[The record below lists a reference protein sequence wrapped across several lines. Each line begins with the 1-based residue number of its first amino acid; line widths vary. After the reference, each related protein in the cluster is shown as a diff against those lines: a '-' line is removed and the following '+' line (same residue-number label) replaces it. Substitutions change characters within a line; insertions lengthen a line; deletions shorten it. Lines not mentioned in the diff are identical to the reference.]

1 LEVAASVTG
10 MFALMLYLS
19 PSSFSKRKENEDV
32 VKTFF
37 LVFLS
42 AALLFLV
49 MELEMTSCFPVN

>member
-1 LEVAASVTG
+1 VAASVTG

-19 PSSFSKRKENEDV
+19 PSSFSKHKENDDV

-37 LVFLS
+37 VVLS

-49 MELEMTSCFPVN
+49 MEREMTSCFPVN